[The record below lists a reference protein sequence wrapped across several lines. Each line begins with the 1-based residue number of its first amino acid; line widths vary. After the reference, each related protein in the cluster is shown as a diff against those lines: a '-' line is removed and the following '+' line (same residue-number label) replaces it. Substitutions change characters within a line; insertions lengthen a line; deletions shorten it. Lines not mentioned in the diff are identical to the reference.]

1 MIFGKGPPQQI
12 ENTTMTGKK
21 ENITNFSAQQKK
33 FSLVLHFN
41 GANSLLENNLFVNG
55 VGIYKYKAK
64 KGNKFSSVMFGLCF
78 KRFF

>member
-1 MIFGKGPPQQI
+1 MILGKGPPQQI

-21 ENITNFSAQQKK
+21 ENIINFSAQQNK

-41 GANSLLENNLFVNG
+41 GMNSYLFVNG
-55 VGIYKYKAK
+55 VEIYKYKAK

>member
-21 ENITNFSAQQKK
+21 ENIINFSAQQNK

-41 GANSLLENNLFVNG
+41 GTNSYLFVNG
-55 VGIYKYKAK
+55 VEIYKYKAK